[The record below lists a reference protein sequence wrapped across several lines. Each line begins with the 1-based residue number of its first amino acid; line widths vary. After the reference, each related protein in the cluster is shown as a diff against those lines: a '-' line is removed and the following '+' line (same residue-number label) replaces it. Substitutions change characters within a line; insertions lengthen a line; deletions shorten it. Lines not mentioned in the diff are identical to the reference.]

1 MKDLRNMTSEEIEKE
16 LNDIDYSFLGADL
29 LGKPLTVEQQAS
41 KAMYMRMREE
51 VQQMKEEADS
61 M

>member
-1 MKDLRNMTSEEIEKE
+1 MKDLRNMTNEEIEKE

-41 KAMYMRMREE
+41 KAMYLRMREE
-51 VQQMKEEADS
+51 VQQMKEEAGK

>member
-41 KAMYMRMREE
+41 KAMYLRMREE